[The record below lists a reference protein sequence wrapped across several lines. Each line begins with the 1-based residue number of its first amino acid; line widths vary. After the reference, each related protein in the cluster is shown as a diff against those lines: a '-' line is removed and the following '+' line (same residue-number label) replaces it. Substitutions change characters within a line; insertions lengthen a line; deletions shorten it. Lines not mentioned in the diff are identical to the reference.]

1 MLNDPFVR
9 FAVEYDEWFERHP
22 WAYRSELDAMAR
34 ALPKGRGVDIGSGT
48 GRFSAPFGAVVGLDP
63 SKPMLRLAVER
74 GLQVVQ
80 GRAENLPFRDR
91 AFDFALMVTVLCFVS
106 DPLAALREAARV
118 VREGGSLL
126 VGILDRDSPLGRR
139 YEAGAE
145 GSRFYRDA
153 RFLSAD
159 ETLDLLEQAGCRV
172 ESTFQ
177 TIFSDPAGLT
187 APEPVREG
195 HGDGLFAVISARV

>member
-9 FAVEYDEWFERHP
+9 FAMEYDEWFERNP
-22 WAYRSELDAMAR
+22 WAYRSELA
-34 ALPKGRGVDIGSGT
+34 ALAKVVPEGRGVDIGSGT
-48 GRFSAPFGAVVGLDP
+48 GRFSTPFEMVVGVDP
-63 SKPMLRLAVER
+63 SIPMLRLAGKK

-80 GRAENLPFRDR
+80 GRAENLPFRDG
-91 AFDFALMVTVLCFVS
+91 AFDFALMVTVLCFVN
-106 DPLAALREAARV
+106 DPLDALREATRV
-118 VREGGSLL
+118 VRRGGSLL
-126 VGILDRDSPLGRR
+126 VGILDRDSSLGRR

-153 RFLSAD
+153 RFLSAA
-159 ETLDLLEQAGCRV
+159 ETFDLLEQAGCTI

-177 TIFSDPAGLT
+177 TIFSDPGGLT

-195 HGDGLFAVISARV
+195 HGDGLFTVISARV